1 MLGAGTKIRAGSLE
15 ESKNLSFAKAKVG
28 SGVCF
33 QTPENLSNKKAIKNA
48 AGVAAALG
56 RAKFSKEDF
65 KKLAAKARR
74 NK

>member
-1 MLGAGTKIRAGSLE
+1 MEGKSLP
-15 ESKNLSFAKAKVG
+15 FAKAKVG

-33 QTPENLSNKKAIKNA
+33 QAPEKNLSNKKAIKNA

-56 RAKFSKEDF
+56 RAKFSKEEF